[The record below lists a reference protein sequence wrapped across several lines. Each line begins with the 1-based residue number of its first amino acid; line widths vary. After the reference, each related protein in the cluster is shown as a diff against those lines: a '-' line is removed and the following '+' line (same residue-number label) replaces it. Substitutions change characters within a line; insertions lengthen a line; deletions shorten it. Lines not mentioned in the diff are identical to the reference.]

1 MKSSEV
7 CKVLSHSRRCVEVW
21 LEAGREGRS
30 FSYAAD
36 PSMGLMPGDLVRVRL
51 RGRAMHGLVVAE
63 REWAEQDPQELQPVE
78 SLLQRAAVDSDWYSW
93 LERVADRCHLSV
105 FRTLKA
111 ALPSG
116 WIGQAGQRSSAG
128 GRQMWWIQAQ
138 VPPDARTHP
147 PLASRSFLGWLEGQ
161 GEGAW
166 QRDLVGQWVWGAIA
180 AAADP
185 AGLPGA

>member
-116 WIGQAGQRSSAG
+116 WIGQAGQRSLAG
-128 GRQMWWIQAQ
+128 GRQMWWIQAR
-138 VPPDARTHP
+138 VPLMQRTHP
-147 PLASRSFLGWLEGQ
+147 PLASGSFWLGWRARAMVLGN
-161 GEGAW
+161 GTW
-166 QRDLVGQWVWGAIA
+166 WPVGLGRNCCRR
-180 AAADP
+180 
-185 AGLPGA
+185 